1 MLKVAII
8 ITAISIALLLIYG
21 ADVAAGGGTEQGFL
35 PFDHKIR
42 GMILGIT
49 SSVLPIIGYF
59 ISKKEPSKIL
69 GIMIIISGLLIVM
82 GSVTFLGIQSIMEKE
97 NGRIGDINFEQINR
111 YIAKATLNNKEV
123 KMYIFDNQDIEELK
137 VINNKILA
145 SIKQNEGCLI

>member
-69 GIMIIISGLLIVM
+69 GIMIIISGLLIVI
-82 GSVTFLGIQSIMEKE
+82 GSVTFLAIQSVMEKE
-97 NGRIGDINFEQINR
+97 NEMGRNALAEFIPVIIVGAFITALGAIKIKKSSVRIN
-111 YIAKATLNNKEV
+111 
-123 KMYIFDNQDIEELK
+123 
-137 VINNKILA
+137 
-145 SIKQNEGCLI
+145 

>member
-97 NGRIGDINFEQINR
+97 NGVGRNAMAEFIPVIIVGAFITALGAIKIKKSSVRIN
-111 YIAKATLNNKEV
+111 
-123 KMYIFDNQDIEELK
+123 
-137 VINNKILA
+137 
-145 SIKQNEGCLI
+145 

>member
-69 GIMIIISGLLIVM
+69 GIMIIISWLLIVI
-82 GSVTFLGIQSIMEKE
+82 GSVTFLAIQSVMEKE
-97 NGRIGDINFEQINR
+97 NEMGRNALAEFIPVIIVGAFITALGAIKIKKSSVRIN
-111 YIAKATLNNKEV
+111 
-123 KMYIFDNQDIEELK
+123 
-137 VINNKILA
+137 
-145 SIKQNEGCLI
+145 

>member
-69 GIMIIISGLLIVM
+69 GIMIIISGLLIVI
-82 GSVTFLGIQSIMEKE
+82 GSVTFLAIQSIMEKE
-97 NGRIGDINFEQINR
+97 NEVGRNAMAEFIPVIIVGAFITVLGAIKIKKSSVRIN
-111 YIAKATLNNKEV
+111 
-123 KMYIFDNQDIEELK
+123 
-137 VINNKILA
+137 
-145 SIKQNEGCLI
+145 